1 MTTEH
6 STAAPAF
13 PYELRTFPVES
24 VDGKVS
30 DDFLAWTQAVS
41 MGFYGKAIS
50 PGDALKYVQHE
61 AVDRRM
67 AMGAY
72 IADGQTPSGAWGPE
86 YPVATYAYH
95 RKDLNVGGGTLLP
108 VHQITAVTVRASHRR
123 RGILRAMI
131 TADLARAKAEG
142 LPIAALTASEA
153 TIYGRFGFGVATHA
167 CEIELDTR
175 NGIAFHNPAAAAKG
189 VVEVAEATVVRDLHN
204 GIFARVHAASYGS
217 IGRHDMY
224 RLVASGQGNYGS
236 MEAAPNVRAAL
247 HYDESGE
254 VDGYVTYKPAE
265 PAVEVVDL
273 LAATDSAYLALWNY
287 LGSLDLI
294 QSVKWKMAPVADP
307 LEWAVAAK
315 RGYKR
320 TDSEDHLW
328 LRILDVPAALSARE
342 YLSDGS
348 VIISVAD
355 PLGHADGVFRLTVE
369 GGTAAVEPIADA
381 GEAELS
387 MGVGELSSLYLGGV
401 TARTLHAAG
410 RIREGVPGAV
420 DRFDRL
426 FAPAAVPHSMTN
438 F

>member
-1 MTTEH
+1 MSYENT
-6 STAAPAF
+6 APAF
-13 PYELRTFPVES
+13 PYELRSFPVTAI
-24 VDGKVS
+24 DGKVS
-30 DDFLAWTQAVS
+30 DDLMAWTQAVS
-41 MGFYGKAIS
+41 MGFYGNATS
-50 PGDALKYVQHE
+50 PEDALKYVQHE
-61 AVDRRM
+61 VVDHRM

-72 IADGQTPSGAWGPE
+72 LADGQTPAGAWGPE

-175 NGIAFHNPAAAAKG
+175 NGITFHNPAAAATG
-189 VVEVAEATVVRDLHN
+189 VVEVADATVVRDLHN
-204 GIFARVHAASYGS
+204 KLFARVHAASYGS
-217 IGRHDMY
+217 IGRHDLY

-236 MEAAPNVRAAL
+236 MTPAPNVRAAL
-247 HYDESGE
+247 HYDESGD

-307 LEWAVAAK
+307 LEWAVTSK

-342 YLSDGS
+342 YLADGS
-348 VIISVAD
+348 VVFSVED

-369 GGTAAVEPIADA
+369 GGTPSVEPAIDA
-381 GEAELS
+381 VEAELA
-387 MGVGELSSLYLGGV
+387 MGISELSSLYLGGV
-401 TARTLHAAG
+401 SARTLHASG
-410 RIREGVPGAV
+410 RVRQLSPGAV
-420 DRFDRL
+420 GRFDRL
-426 FAPAAVPHSMTN
+426 FAPPSVPHSMTN